1 VSSWPSEGA
10 RMVHR
15 VGMPDPD
22 NRRERIVFMA
32 SRQIVYQC
40 LSHAAERQ
48 LRAFDVCFIDK
59 LPSQVDPENRTRLV
73 LIGGDL
79 NLHTEFL
86 EQCTRRFPGAGL
98 GVMVDE
104 ASDIDPEILQ
114 RGLIKGVLPLSLP
127 LDVWLAIVQL
137 LLSGGE
143 YLPENMPAGAGS
155 SSLNGPIPGN
165 LQAASALHPELI
177 LKSASSQAGA
187 PWRERPPT
195 PELDTNIALL
205 TARERQILQLVSEG
219 FQNKLI
225 ANRMALSEHT
235 VKAHVHNLIA
245 KLHVTNRTQAAA
257 AFLYGRREGLAGG
270 DGPAPALP
278 LGR

>member
-1 VSSWPSEGA
+1 
-10 RMVHR
+10 
-15 VGMPDPD
+15 
-22 NRRERIVFMA
+22 
-32 SRQIVYQC
+32 
-40 LSHAAERQ
+40 
-48 LRAFDVCFIDK
+48 
-59 LPSQVDPENRTRLV
+59 
-73 LIGGDL
+73 
-79 NLHTEFL
+79 
-86 EQCTRRFPGAGL
+86 
-98 GVMVDE
+98 MVDE

-114 RGLIKGVLPLSLP
+114 RRLIKGVLPLSLP

-155 SSLNGPIPGN
+155 SNRLNETTPEN
-165 LQAASALHPELI
+165 LQAATEFGPGLI
-177 LKSASSQAGA
+177 LRSPTLGGGVASM
-187 PWRERPPT
+187 REPLPA
-195 PELDTNIALL
+195 PELDSNIALL
-205 TARERQILQLVSEG
+205 TTRERQILQLVSEG